1 MKKHLP
7 IVVQVQI
14 NGNYRVFVTR
24 SFTIRTLIVSLQRY
38 AGKYD
43 IISVS
48 YGNYY
53 GPSEWSDKL
62 DYIPTE
68 LEIDNTESKQE
79 LLENHDY
86 RDALNLYYMQCAKN
100 GIYPS
105 KSPFRGIK
113 TRLPEDA
120 YVYGDIK
127 HPLFIPDNQSPY
139 HYESNIL
146 SFYEGR
152 YISKMLNGE
161 EVSGYLLTASRRIT
175 DENEE

>member
-1 MKKHLP
+1 MHSQ
-7 IVVQVQI
+7 IIVQVSTCA
-14 NGNYRVFVTR
+14 GFRVFTTK
-24 SFTIRTLIVSLQRY
+24 SFTIRTLIVHLQRY
-38 AGKYD
+38 CGKYD

-53 GPSEWSDKL
+53 GKSEWSETL

-68 LEIDNTESKQE
+68 LELNNTETKQE
-79 LLENHDY
+79 LLEKHDY
-86 RDALNLYYMQCAKN
+86 RDALNLYYMQCAKK

-105 KSPFRGIK
+105 KSPFRGVK

-127 HPLFIPDNQSPY
+127 HPLFVPDNQSPY
-139 HYESNIL
+139 HHESDIL

>member
-1 MKKHLP
+1 MHSQ
-7 IVVQVQI
+7 IIVQVSTCA
-14 NGNYRVFVTR
+14 GFRVFTTK
-24 SFTIRTLIVSLQRY
+24 SFTIRTLIVHLQRY
-38 AGKYD
+38 CGKYD

-53 GPSEWSDKL
+53 GKSEWSETL

-68 LEIDNTESKQE
+68 LELNNEETKQE

-120 YVYGDIK
+120 YVYGDIQ
-127 HPLFIPDNQSPY
+127 HPLFVPDNQSPY

>member
-1 MKKHLP
+1 MHSQ
-7 IVVQVQI
+7 IIVQVSTCA
-14 NGNYRVFVTR
+14 GFRVFTTK
-24 SFTIRTLIVSLQRY
+24 SFTIRTLIVHLQRY
-38 AGKYD
+38 CGKYD

-68 LEIDNTESKQE
+68 LELNNTESKKE

-127 HPLFIPDNQSPY
+127 HPLFVPDNQSPY

-161 EVSGYLLTASRRIT
+161 EVSGYLLTSSRRIT

>member
-1 MKKHLP
+1 MHSQ
-7 IVVQVQI
+7 IIVQVSTCA
-14 NGNYRVFVTR
+14 GFRVFTTK
-24 SFTIRTLIVSLQRY
+24 SFTIRTLIVHLQRY
-38 AGKYD
+38 CGKYD

-68 LEIDNTESKQE
+68 LELNNTETKQE

-127 HPLFIPDNQSPY
+127 HPLFVPDNQSPY

-152 YISKMLNGE
+152 YISRMVQGE
-161 EVSGYLLTASRRIT
+161 EVSGYLLTSSRRIIE
-175 DENEE
+175 ENED